1 MKPDPVVLLFS
12 GMAKL
17 SPGDDVETL
26 HVLHLLPKREFNLV
40 VDAGCGTG
48 RQTLALAH
56 ELRTKIHAVD
66 LHQMFLH
73 QLTQRAHGAKIEHFI
88 ETHCMDMKDIPT
100 AFPRID
106 LLWSEGAAY
115 NIGFANALATWR
127 RALAPDGIVVV
138 SELSWLKGD
147 ATIEVKNYFR
157 TAYPD
162 MRDIEQNIEVA
173 KKAGYKVLTTRI
185 LPSNTWIEGYYE
197 LLAPRA
203 QALLDHSDSAV
214 RALAAET
221 IQEIEIFDRS
231 GESYGYVFYVLQRHS
246 SPRGV
251 ENESSLYKGGGLPF
265 F

>member
-1 MKPDPVVLLFS
+1 MNVDEGALLFA

-17 SPGDDVETL
+17 SPGDNAETVR
-26 HVLHLLPKREFNLV
+26 VLHLLPKREFNLV

-48 RQTLALAH
+48 RQTLALAY

-66 LHQMFLH
+66 VHQMFLH
-73 QLTQRAHGAKIEHFI
+73 QLTQRAHETKLEQLI
-88 ETHCMDMKDIPT
+88 ETHCMDMKDIPA

-115 NIGFANALATWR
+115 NIGFANALETWR
-127 RALAPDGIVVV
+127 RALAPDGFAVV
-138 SELSWLKGD
+138 SELSWLKKD
-147 ATIEVKNYFR
+147 APSAVEKYFR

-162 MRDIEQNIEVA
+162 MRDIEENIEVA
-173 KKAGYKVLTTRI
+173 KSAGYKVLTTRI
-185 LPSNTWIEGYYE
+185 LPSKTWIEGYYE

-203 QALLDHSDSAV
+203 QALLEHSESAV
-214 RALAAET
+214 RTLAAET

-246 SPRGV
+246 SPRGL